1 MSHLTKA
8 LRALACYEHDDMSIG
23 DEAADEI
30 DCQQAEI
37 ERLRAALDECLTRE
51 AKIQKV
57 LDGLNTHLAAWR
69 EDY

>member
-1 MSHLTKA
+1 MTDILAK
-8 LRALACYEHDDMSIG
+8 LRMRNAPFAVGDLI

-30 DCQQAEI
+30 ECQQAEI
-37 ERLRAALDECLTRE
+37 ERLRATLGECLTRE
-51 AKIQKV
+51 AKIQKI